1 MAEDDAVWRVKYV
14 ELPGVSTEEEENLR
28 AMGIA
33 SWKQRVQLVLQSPFT
48 SIEYLYPQILKYLIY
63 AELFVVSIAEL

>member
-14 ELPGVSTEEEENLR
+14 ELPGVSAQEEENLR

-48 SIEYLYPQILKYLIY
+48 SIEYVYPHIKIPD
-63 AELFVVSIAEL
+63 AEFFVP